1 MEHCIGEINLPDITV
16 FSSTVEDHLE
26 RLEAV
31 ISRLSQHN
39 LKLKASKCEFLRSR
53 IIYLGHVESVNGKR
67 TDPEKTESIKTWSAP
82 TSDKD
87 VRVFQVFTGY
97 YRKFLKDYAKIA
109 RLLNDLLIG
118 HYTNNKGK
126 KPKSKLKSQ
135 FISTEKQQLAFNT
148 FKEKII
154 SQQILAYA
162 DYKLLLKLHTD
173 VSTTGLG
180 NVLYQ
185 QQNGSERLVAYAS
198 RGLKPSEK
206 NYPAHKLEF
215 LALKWTVTEKLH
227 DYLYG
232 TNLMS

>member
-1 MEHCIGEINLPDITV
+1 MVCTNIRQRRPC
-16 FSSTVEDHLE
+16 FSGIH
-26 RLEAV
+26 
-31 ISRLSQHN
+31 
-39 LKLKASKCEFLRSR
+39 R
-53 IIYLGHVESVNGKR
+53 I
-67 TDPEKTESIKTWSAP
+67 
-82 TSDKD
+82 
-87 VRVFQVFTGY
+87 

-148 FKEKII
+148 FKEKLI

-162 DYKLLLKLHTD
+162 DYKLPLKLHTD

-185 QQNGSERLVAYAS
+185 QQNGSERVVAYAS
-198 RGLKPSEK
+198 RSLKPSEK

-232 TNLMS
+232 TKFDVVTDNNPLTYVFTTTKLNATGQRWLAELPNYNCSISNRNGKNNADADGLSRKQEQETMTVFPEVLNAISSSITAD